1 MYIRY
6 PSEDAEL
13 AIGYLNVNFRGNEAG
28 YTNLTVIGVE
38 MVFNVKG
45 LEEITRE

>member
-6 PSEDAEL
+6 PSEDADLE
-13 AIGYLNVNFRGNEAG
+13 IGYLNVNFRGNEAG
-28 YTNLTVIGVE
+28 YTNLTVIGIE

-45 LEEITRE
+45 WEEITRE